1 MLYQLNIMLPIPIRK
16 NTIIVV
22 KKLIK
27 PMVAEKIGGLD
38 KIKFIIGK

>member
-1 MLYQLNIMLPIPIRK
+1 MLPIPIRK
-16 NTIIVV
+16 IIVV